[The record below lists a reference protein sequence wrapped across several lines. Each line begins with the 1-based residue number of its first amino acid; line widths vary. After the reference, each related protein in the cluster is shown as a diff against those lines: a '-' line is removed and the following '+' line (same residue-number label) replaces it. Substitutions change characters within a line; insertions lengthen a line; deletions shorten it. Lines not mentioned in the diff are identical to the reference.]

1 LQPMTPSPESQM
13 PVAAWVILAQSAP
26 PAERQAALDALVRQF
41 WPYALRLASARLHD
55 PFLAEDVAQEALIQ
69 ATSLIQQLRQP
80 QAFSAWLRRIVL
92 SQCARQQRGL
102 PAREET
108 LADLDAAWEEAWA
121 AQAEGQ
127 PEDAYQAQERIQ
139 RVRQAIAALPDHE
152 RAVTEG
158 FYLQGESQREL
169 AERLHLP
176 LDTVKKRLQYARQH
190 LRGFLAELNDAVDRA
205 FADMLIPTPPPAR
218 QPIYLYRQPE
228 DER

>member
-1 LQPMTPSPESQM
+1 MNASHESLTI
-13 PVAAWVILAQSAP
+13 AHWVVQAQNAP
-26 PAERQAALDALVRQF
+26 LNERRAALDALVLQC
-41 WPYALRLASARLHD
+41 WPYALRLARARLHD

-69 ATSLIQQLRQP
+69 ATSHIHQLRQP
-80 QAFSAWLRRIVL
+80 QAFLAWLRRIVI

-102 PAREET
+102 PLQEDA
-108 LADLDAAWEEAWA
+108 LDDLDDAWEEAWA
-121 AQAEGQ
+121 DQ
-127 PEDAYQAQERIQ
+127 PESQPEMIYQVHERVE
-139 RVRQAIAALPDHE
+139 RVRQAIAALPEGE

-176 LDTVKKRLQYARQH
+176 LDTVKKRLQYARQR

-205 FADMLIPTPPPAR
+205 FADMLTPTPSPAR
-218 QPIYLYRQPE
+218 QPIYLYRQRE